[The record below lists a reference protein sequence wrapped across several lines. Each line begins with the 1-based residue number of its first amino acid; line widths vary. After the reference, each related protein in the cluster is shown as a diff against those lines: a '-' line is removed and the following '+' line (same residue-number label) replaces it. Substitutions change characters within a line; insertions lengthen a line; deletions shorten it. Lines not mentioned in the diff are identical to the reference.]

1 MSFLSKYPWAG
12 SHWLTFACLLP
23 FLLMLAVHRALN
35 LSDALMVA
43 APPGEREAYL
53 YNLLMVGVFYAS
65 VGAFVV
71 HTFAFAP
78 RSRGWVTFK
87 LVFLAAC
94 WAGLLIL
101 MFKT

>member
-1 MSFLSKYPWAG
+1 MSFLSKHPWVG

-43 APPGEREAYL
+43 APLGEREAYL

-65 VGAFVV
+65 VTAFLA

-78 RSRGWVTFK
+78 RDRGWVIFN
-87 LVFLAAC
+87 LVFLAAWWC
-94 WAGLLIL
+94 GLLIQ
-101 MFKT
+101 MSKT